1 LKTKNISPDIY
12 IIEQDGQDDEK
23 HQTNSI
29 VFLES
34 HSKIDT
40 GQ

>member
-1 LKTKNISPDIY
+1 MQNVNIV
-12 IIEQDGQDDEK
+12 EQDEQDDKK

-34 HSKIDT
+34 HSKVDT